1 MNIIQRFARMLLILA
16 LATSAVAQ
24 TSSHRRPARHGE
36 RSEWGG
42 GPECNRH
49 FATVASKASP
59 TGAFVPGALLYRF
72 HPLDGSLTGSLDGN
86 IGRNPAYAP

>member
-59 TGAFVPGALLYRF
+59 TGAFQVPCFIDF